1 MNNDFEPEDKPKL
14 SKSDKIAL
22 TVFGICIVAWLG
34 VLVYVVE
41 YVR

>member
-1 MNNDFEPEDKPKL
+1 MNNDFEPEEKPKL
-14 SKSDKIAL
+14 STGDKIAL
-22 TVFGICIVAWLG
+22 TVFGICILAWLG